1 MLWIKLFVVRIA
13 LLLGTRMSYVDHKF
27 IKLVSPKLDRFQKKN
42 NNLYNF
48 RCPFC
53 GDSEK
58 NTYKARGYVYEL
70 KDSLIFKCH
79 NCSVGCSLGNLLK
92 HVDLSLYNSYV
103 LERFKGNRTFENKK
117 KEEVS
122 YKFEAPKFHSVDP
135 LTKIGAVKLSKCD
148 VEHPAIK
155 FTKSR
160 KIPSDHYGYMYYLN
174 DEEKL
179 EELSDKYKDRI
190 AGHSARI
197 LFPYYNE
204 HSELIG
210 LTGRAIDPKNKLR
223 YLTLKL
229 SDHPMIYGLDRVN
242 KNRKIYVVEGPI
254 DSLFLKNGIAV
265 SGADFAKLDSV
276 APKDKCVLVFDNEP
290 RNKEVLS
297 QQLKMIEAG
306 YSVCIWPDN
315 IYEKDINDMV
325 LRGWKYVADIIDSNT
340 HKGISAVAAFHN
352 WKRI

>member
-1 MLWIKLFVVRIA
+1 
-13 LLLGTRMSYVDHKF
+13 MSYVDHKF
-27 IKLVSPKLDRFQKKN
+27 IKLVSSKLDRFQQKN
-42 NNLYNF
+42 QNLYNF

-92 HVDLSLYNSYV
+92 HVDMALYNTYV
-103 LERFKGNRTFENKK
+103 LERFKGNRVFEKK
-117 KEEVS
+117 KEEPS
-122 YKFEAPKFHSVDP
+122 YKFEAPKFNSVNS
-135 LTKIGAVKLSKCD
+135 LTEIGAIKLSKCD
-148 VEHPAIK
+148 ISHSAIK
-155 FTKSR
+155 FAKSR
-160 KIPSDHYGYMYYLN
+160 RISSDHYGYLYYLD
-174 DEEKL
+174 DEENL
-179 EELSDKYKDRI
+179 EQLSDKYKDRI
-190 AGHSARI
+190 AGHSSRI
-197 LFPYYNE
+197 LLPYYNE

-242 KNRKIYVVEGPI
+242 KNQNIYVVEGPI

-276 APKDKCVLVFDNEP
+276 VPKDKCVLVFDNEP
-290 RNKEVLS
+290 RNKEVLAQMS
-297 QQLKMIEAG
+297 KMIDAS
-306 YSVCIWPDN
+306 YSICIWPRN
-315 IYEKDINDMV
+315 IYEKDINDMI
-325 LRGWKYVADIIDSNT
+325 LRGWKFVSDIIDANT
-340 HKGISAVAAFHN
+340 HKGLSARAAFQN
-352 WKRI
+352 WKKV